1 MMELFK
7 PKRKI
12 LMLDKDTRVLG
23 AVDEILS
30 TGEWDVSITFDPNAV
45 YDLAKDQ
52 QPDLVILDYLL
63 IDKGCTELCRE
74 FKDDPQLRSIPIIVV
89 TAYKNRKIKETAYK
103 CDALFIKPLDFSVLA
118 NRMDYLM
125 AS

>member
-1 MMELFK
+1 MELYK
-7 PKRKI
+7 PKKKI
-12 LMLDKDTRVLG
+12 LMLDKDTRLLG

-30 TGEWDVSITFDPNAV
+30 SGEWDVSITFDPNAV

-63 IDKGCTELCRE
+63 VDKDCAEICQD
-74 FKDDPQLRSIPIIVV
+74 FKQDPRLNSVPIIVV
-89 TAYKNRKIKETAYK
+89 TAFKNKKIKETAYK

-118 NRMDYLM
+118 NRIDY
-125 AS
+125 